1 MTFKNTPRDSQ
12 CSGTKA
18 ECSKLA
24 CRTYP
29 IGLRAPFGFILA
41 HSILLTQTLPLP
53 CFLLLYLLPLS
64 TPAPFTFSLKL
75 LGYFYLM
82 TQE

>member
-12 CSGTKA
+12 CSGTKT
-18 ECSKLA
+18 ERSKLA
-24 CRTYP
+24 CKIYP
-29 IGLRAPFGFILA
+29 IGLRAPFGFIST
-41 HSILLTQTLPLP
+41 HSILPAQTLPLP
-53 CFLLLYLLPLS
+53 SFLQPYLLPLS